1 MDDYERQVAELKEQQ
16 AQVLEKYEAIKKE
29 HRGKLDEVR
38 KKFNEDIAKLE
49 QQLADGE
56 ITEANYRRQRR
67 YLEQGLQKIES
78 ASRLLK

>member
-1 MDDYERQVAELKEQQ
+1 MDDYERQIAELREQQ
-16 AQVLEKYEAIKKE
+16 AQVLDEYETIKKD
-29 HRGKLDEVR
+29 HRSKLDEVR
-38 KKFNEDIAKLE
+38 KKFHEDIAKLE
-49 QQLADGE
+49 QRLADGE